1 MSESPFKMKG
11 WSPFTKKQTD
21 AEFMA
26 AAEKQKSDAINRLK
40 QKALDAGKSDE
51 EATKLA
57 TTEYHSNI

>member
-1 MSESPFKMKG
+1 MSGPFKMKG